1 MIVKFKQPLLLGAV
15 VAGLTLSIMGSG
27 FKTSL
32 SNIDQP
38 WLAKVNGHYITEQD
52 YKLSKEKLAG
62 KLPEEQILSLMIDNA
77 LLIQRA
83 QELGLIDSDRVVKK
97 AIVHSTVEKLVHKA
111 IAQDPSDATLKGFYQ
126 KNKNLF
132 THPDK
137 FKIRMANHQ
146 TGNDALCQQ
155 DELVDDQGKVNQQWF
170 DQEIQHPANQGFIS
184 QVLLH
189 RHFGPSIAEHITRL
203 QKGQLSKSF
212 MSEGSCLSFILAD
225 RQSSQLANFE
235 NIKTKVLGEYRSQKR
250 RKTLSDLLDQL
261 KQNSDIQLAT
271 LVKEH
276 TREEN
281 TDEI

>member
-15 VAGLTLSIMGSG
+15 VTGLAMSIMGSG

-32 SNIDQP
+32 SDSDQP
-38 WLAKVNGHYITEQD
+38 WLAKVNGHYITEQQ
-52 YKLSKEKLAG
+52 YHTSKAKLTG
-62 KLPEEQILSLMIDNA
+62 KLPEGQILSLMIDNA
-77 LLIQRA
+77 LLVQRA

-97 AIVHSTVEKLVHKA
+97 AIVHSTVEKLVHNA
-111 IAQDPSDATLKGFYQ
+111 IAKDPSDATLKGFYQ

-137 FKIRMANHQ
+137 FKIKMASHPLAN
-146 TGNDALCQQ
+146 ASCQQ
-155 DELVDDQGKVNQQWF
+155 DVFVDEQGQVNQQWF
-170 DQEIQHPANQGFIS
+170 DQEIQHPANRGFLS

-189 RHFGPSIAEHITRL
+189 RHFGPSIAEHITTL

-212 MSEGSCLSFILAD
+212 LSEGSCLSFLLAD
-225 RQSSQLANFE
+225 RQSSQLASFE
-235 NIKTKVLGEYRSQKR
+235 NIRKKVLGEYRSQKR

-261 KQNSDIQLAT
+261 KQDSDIQLAT
-271 LVKEH
+271 LVKNH

-281 TDEI
+281 TDGI